1 MQQTTRVMRRSSQQL
16 TDKVVAITANIRSR
30 QVASTAVDLLQKYGV
45 SDRPGRGTY
54 QSEKYTLS
62 AKGRMVTLT
71 DREGTELMMFRK
83 TRWGLDILKNDMV
96 AS

>member
-1 MQQTTRVMRRSSQQL
+1 VS
-16 TDKVVAITANIRSR
+16 AIAANIRSR
-30 QVASTAVDLLQKYGV
+30 QVASTAVDLLQKYGTAY
-45 SDRPGRGTY
+45 SPGRGFY
-54 QSEKYTLS
+54 VAENYTLS

-96 AS
+96 ASQEADFMKARQQIQIKG